1 MDVNRKKEV
10 PFMKRLT
17 ALLLVIIFVTSLT
30 ACSEAVVNEPSRDES
45 IDNSAV
51 SDASDESVNESTD
64 ESTDKSVNESTDESV
79 DESTDESVE
88 DDGFMFSTVSN
99 GNLIYITEDSNTF
112 SRQLWIR
119 YSSGESFKLFESD
132 YIVSAEPSPN
142 GKYILF
148 TEYEWEVVGKVYL
161 FDVES
166 KESRELEFEHL
177 RKDYL
182 PYNVEWLDDDNFLFT
197 DIFSHGTVAAGGYV
211 YRYRLDR
218 KFLYLTEVFITPPDG
233 RLQISDIKRSRN
245 EFILTAYYFE
255 EGFAEHEAL
264 YYVIPETVM
273 KNERRELLLPQDGI
287 TDGDYRHYAEVPSLE
302 ERANLDY
309 VASVEGGRELDYE
322 ALIKMTPDEIESEIF
337 EPANRIY
344 REFSGLGGFVIY
356 SYGSLNFYRY
366 DKNNELVSTYVDV
379 VSPDSEIP
387 SYEGFVAET
396 RKYFSVDMSKKLFAD
411 GHFFEYE
418 GIFLFYDGARGSHIN
433 YRSHE
438 YSIES
443 HSKNEI
449 VYKCTVKLVK
459 DEFIDLKDE
468 DIKEEHCF
476 YEDFTCTLILE
487 DGKWVF
493 DSFRLPY

>member
-30 ACSEAVVNEPSRDES
+30 ACGEAVVNEPSRDES
-45 IDNSAV
+45 VENSV
-51 SDASDESVNESTD
+51 ASDTSVEA
-64 ESTDKSVNESTDESV
+64 SVNESTDESV
-79 DESTDESVE
+79 DESVDEADKDES
-88 DDGFMFSTVSN
+88 FTFSTVSN

-119 YSSGESFKLFESD
+119 YSSGESIKLFESD

-161 FDVES
+161 FDVEL
-166 KESRELEFEHL
+166 KESRELELEGL
-177 RKDYL
+177 RKDHL
-182 PYNVEWLDDDNFLFT
+182 PYNVEWLDDESFLFT
-197 DIFSHGTVAAGGYV
+197 DIFSQGTIATGGYV
-211 YRYRLDR
+211 YKYKLDSIYAYP
-218 KFLYLTEVFITPPDG
+218 KKLFITPPDG
-233 RLQISDIKRSRN
+233 RLRIADVKKIGDDFVL
-245 EFILTAYYFE
+245 EAYYFD

-273 KNERRELLLPQDGI
+273 KNAHSDLLLPQDGI

-356 SYGSLNFYRY
+356 SYGSLDFYRY
-366 DKNNELVSTYVDV
+366 DKNNKLVSTYVDV

-396 RKYFSVDMSKKLFAD
+396 RKYFSVDMSKELFAD

-418 GIFLFYDGARGSHIN
+418 GIFLFYDGARGGHIN

-476 YEDFTCTLILE
+476 YEDFTCALILE

-493 DSFRLPY
+493 DSFKLPY

>member
-1 MDVNRKKEV
+1 MDVNHKKEV
-10 PFMKRLT
+10 SFMKRLT

-30 ACSEAVVNEPSRDES
+30 ACGEAVVNEPSIDES

-51 SDASDESVNESTD
+51 SDASDESVDESTD
-64 ESTDKSVNESTDESV
+64 ESTDESVNESVNESTDESV
-79 DESTDESVE
+79 E
-88 DDGFMFSTVSN
+88 DDSFMFSTVSN

-161 FDVES
+161 FDCDTRT
-166 KESRELEFEHL
+166 SRELEFEGL
-177 RKDYL
+177 RNDYL
-182 PYNVEWLDDDNFLFT
+182 PYNVEWLDNDNFLFT

-218 KFLYLTEVFITPPDG
+218 EFLYLTEVFITPPDG

-245 EFILTAYYFE
+245 EFILTAYYFD
-255 EGFAEHEAL
+255 EGFGERETL
-264 YYVIPETVM
+264 YYAIPETVM
-273 KNERRELLLPQDGI
+273 KKERRALLLPQDGNG
-287 TDGDYRHYAEVPSLE
+287 TDYRHYAEVPSLE

-322 ALIKMTPDEIESEIF
+322 ALIKMTPDEIAEKIF
-337 EPANRIY
+337 DPASRIFA
-344 REFSGLGGFVIY
+344 EFSGLGGYVVY
-356 SYGSLNFYRY
+356 GYGSLDFYRY
-366 DKNNELVSTYVDV
+366 DKNNKLVSTYVDV

-418 GIFLFYDGARGSHIN
+418 GIFLFYDGARGAHIN

-443 HSKNEI
+443 HSKDEI

-476 YEDFTCTLILE
+476 YEDFTCALILE